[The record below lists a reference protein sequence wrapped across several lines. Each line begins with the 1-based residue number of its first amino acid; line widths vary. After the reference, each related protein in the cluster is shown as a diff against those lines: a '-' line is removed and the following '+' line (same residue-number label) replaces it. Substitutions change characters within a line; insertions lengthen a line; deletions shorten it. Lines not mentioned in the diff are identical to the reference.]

1 MREQLTAHMRQLK
14 RLLNSAA
21 DLIILNLLTIVCCL
35 PVVTI
40 GAAWTA
46 CYTGI
51 LRIVRGQETGIPA
64 RAYFVDFRKA
74 LRTATPA
81 WLLALVCIFI
91 IAGDYYFAVY
101 VNNPPNR
108 FFLVFSIVMAT
119 VLLLGLTWLFPL
131 MARFENTMRGHIKNA
146 FLMAAG
152 TFPKTLLA
160 VAVQLFFFALP
171 LFFPLLLV
179 YLGWVWVILGLSL
192 PLYITARIFRKEL
205 DCVPK
210 ADDAEQ
216 PMQGGSEGTMQD

>member
-1 MREQLTAHMRQLK
+1 MREQLTAYMSHLK

-21 DLIILNLLTIVCCL
+21 DLIVLNLLTIVCCL

-46 CYTGI
+46 CYAGI

-74 LRTATPA
+74 FRTATPA
-81 WLLALVCIFI
+81 WLLALVCVFI

-108 FFLVFSIVMAT
+108 FFLVFSIAMAT
-119 VLLLGLTWLFPL
+119 VLLFGLTWLFPL
-131 MARFENTMRGHIKNA
+131 MARFENTVRGHIKNA

-160 VAVQLFFFALP
+160 VAAQLFFLVLP
-171 LFFPLLLV
+171 LFVPLMLV
-179 YLGWVWVILGLSL
+179 YLGWLWVMLGLSL
-192 PLYITARIFRKEL
+192 PMYITARLFQTEL

-210 ADDAEQ
+210 PDDAEQ
-216 PMQGGSEGTMQD
+216 PTQAGSEGTSQD

>member
-1 MREQLTAHMRQLK
+1 MREQLTAHMSQFK

-21 DLIILNLLTIVCCL
+21 DLIVLNLLTIICCL

-46 CYTGI
+46 CYAGI
-51 LRIVRGQETGIPA
+51 LRVVRGQETGIPA
-64 RAYFVDFRKA
+64 RAYFVDFSKA
-74 LRTATPA
+74 FRTATPA
-81 WLLALVCIFI
+81 WLLALVCVFI

-101 VNNPPNR
+101 VSNPPNR

-119 VLLLGLTWLFPL
+119 VLLFGLTWLFPL
-131 MARFENTMRGHIKNA
+131 MARFQNTMRGHIKNA

-160 VAVQLFFFALP
+160 VAAQLFFLVLP
-171 LFFPLLLV
+171 LFVPLMLV
-179 YLGWVWVILGLSL
+179 YLGWLWIILGLSL
-192 PLYITARIFRKEL
+192 PMYITARLFRTEL

-210 ADDAEQ
+210 LDDAEQ
-216 PMQGGSEGTMQD
+216 PAQDGSEGTSQD

>member
-1 MREQLTAHMRQLK
+1 MREQLTAYMSHLK

-21 DLIILNLLTIVCCL
+21 DLIVLNLLTIVCCL

-46 CYTGI
+46 CYAGI

-74 LRTATPA
+74 FRTATPA
-81 WLLALVCIFI
+81 WLLALICIFI

-108 FFLVFSIVMAT
+108 FFLVFSIAMAT
-119 VLLLGLTWLFPL
+119 VLLFGLTWLFPL

-160 VAVQLFFFALP
+160 VAAQLFFLVLP
-171 LFFPLLLV
+171 LFVPLMLV
-179 YLGWVWVILGLSL
+179 YLGWLWVMLGLSL
-192 PLYITARIFRKEL
+192 PMYITARLFQTEL

-210 ADDAEQ
+210 PEDAEQ
-216 PMQGGSEGTMQD
+216 PTQDGSEGTSQD